1 MNQATAD
8 RMTTAMTIGE
18 QIRGAREARRPRM
31 SQQGLADALSVARW
45 GSAGFCDRQQV
56 YRWEAD
62 RRQPTDWLPFIEQVL
77 GIDLS
82 QEKMPD
88 GSDTV
93 ASVMRLGRD
102 DVERRVF
109 LAASAAMGLSALDI
123 PDAAAVT
130 RRVGTTGGV
139 RVGMGE
145 VSAIR
150 HMTRTLGDAASELGG
165 GHARHLTVRYL
176 TEDVRRWLDGTYT
189 EAVGRELFAAT
200 AELVHLAGW
209 MAKDEGNEGLA
220 QRYFVHS
227 FKLAAEAGE
236 NEAAA
241 TALRGLADQAVDLG
255 HLASGIRLAEA
266 CVRWGQ
272 KLDNPKALAYY
283 RNTLARAAAAD
294 LDSATAR
301 AMLTASETAI
311 GRAPASPGESW
322 ASHYSA
328 GRWAHESAKVHS
340 RLGDQAAAEELL
352 HLSLD
357 IHGIDR
363 RRTRAM
369 VLADLATVQMRR
381 GNLDGAVGSAAE
393 FATFAQGVRS
403 NRVIN
408 AAQDLKGR
416 LERTAPDAPV
426 LASLDELGTS
436 GA

>member
-1 MNQATAD
+1 
-8 RMTTAMTIGE
+8 
-18 QIRGAREARRPRM
+18 
-31 SQQGLADALSVARW
+31 
-45 GSAGFCDRQQV
+45 
-56 YRWEAD
+56 
-62 RRQPTDWLPFIEQVL
+62 
-77 GIDLS
+77 
-82 QEKMPD
+82 MPD

-93 ASVMRLGRD
+93 TSVMRLGRD

-109 LAASAAMGLSALDI
+109 LAASAAVGLSALDI

-130 RRVGTTGGV
+130 RRASGSSGV
-139 RVGMGE
+139 RVGLGE
-145 VSAIR
+145 VNAIR
-150 HMTRTLGDAASELGG
+150 HMIRTLGDAASELGG

-176 TEDVRRWLDGTYT
+176 TEDVQRWLDGTYT
-189 EAVGRELFAAT
+189 EAVGRELFAAA

-236 NEAAA
+236 SEAAA

-255 HLASGIRLAEA
+255 HLASGVRLAEG
-266 CVRWGQ
+266 CVTWGE
-272 KLDNPKALAYY
+272 KLDNPRALAYY

-294 LDSATAR
+294 LDVRTAR
-301 AMLTASETAI
+301 AMLAASEEAI
-311 GRAPASPGESW
+311 GRAPASPGDSW

-328 GRWAHESAKVHS
+328 GRWAHESAKIHS

-369 VLADLATVQMRR
+369 VLADLATVQMRQ
-381 GNLDGAVGSAAE
+381 GDLDGAVASAEE
-393 FATFAQGVRS
+393 FVAFAQGVQS
-403 NRVIN
+403 ARVN
-408 AAQDLKGR
+408 TAAQDLKER
-416 LERTAPDAPV
+416 LGRTAPDVPV
-426 LASLDELGTS
+426 YEALDALGM
-436 GA
+436 

>member
-1 MNQATAD
+1 
-8 RMTTAMTIGE
+8 MTIGE
-18 QIRGAREARRPRM
+18 RIRTAREARRPRM
-31 SQQGLADALSVARW
+31 SQQGLADALSTARW
-45 GSAGFCDRQQV
+45 GSVGFCDRQQV
-56 YRWEAD
+56 YRWEAGK
-62 RRQPTDWLPFIEQVL
+62 RHPTEWLPFIEQVL

-109 LAASAAMGLSALDI
+109 LAASAAVGLSALDI

-150 HMTRTLGDAASELGG
+150 HMIKTLGDAASELGG

-176 TEDVRRWLDGTYT
+176 TEDVKRWLDGTYT
-189 EAVGRELFAAT
+189 EEVGRELFAAT
-200 AELVHLAGW
+200 AELAHLAGW

-255 HLASGIRLAEA
+255 HLASAVRLAEG
-266 CVRWGQ
+266 CVRWGE
-272 KLDNPKALAYY
+272 KLDDPKALAYY

-294 LDSATAR
+294 MDTTTAR
-301 AMLTASETAI
+301 EMLTASESAI
-311 GRAPASPGESW
+311 GRASAAPGESW

-328 GRWAHESAKVHS
+328 GRWAHESARIRS
-340 RLGDQAAAEELL
+340 RLGDQAAAKELL

-369 VLADLATVQMRR
+369 VLADLATVQMRQ
-381 GNLDGAVGSAAE
+381 GDLDGAFVSTEE
-393 FATFAQGVRS
+393 FVAFAQGVQS
-403 NRVIN
+403 ARVLN
-408 AAQDLKGR
+408 AAQDLRGR
-416 LERTAPDAPV
+416 LARTAPDSPV
-426 LASLDELGTS
+426 LEALGALGT
-436 GA
+436 